1 MPPAGILQTEM
12 DEDAVIE
19 IEIQQELEG
28 INLDENDELDLDNI
42 EHEHIYGSDDDED
55 FCDPVKEPV
64 NTNEEVLQTYITRE
78 RECVCVSVSV
88 CVQILAFMKSISFPP
103 DVIFLFGYI

>member
-55 FCDPVKEPV
+55 FCGPVKEPV

-88 CVQILAFMKSISFPP
+88 CVCVCANFSFYEKYILSS
-103 DVIFLFGYI
+103 